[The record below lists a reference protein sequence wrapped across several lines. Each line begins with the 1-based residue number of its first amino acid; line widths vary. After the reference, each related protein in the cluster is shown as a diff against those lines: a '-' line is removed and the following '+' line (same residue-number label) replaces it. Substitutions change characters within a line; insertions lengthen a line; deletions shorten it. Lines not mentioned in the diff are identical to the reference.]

1 MNITGTLT
9 KNGNRWTIRDMITG
23 KVYEL
28 SGVEL
33 PDRLDGLNCRVVGVI
48 EDSFGLGVIHNEAV
62 LQVQR
67 WKVV

>member
-1 MNITGTLT
+1 
-9 KNGNRWTIRDMITG
+9 MITG

-33 PDRLDGLNCRVVGVI
+33 PDRLDGLNARVVGVI
-48 EDSFGLGVIHNEAV
+48 EDSFGLGVLHNEAV

-67 WKVV
+67 WTVV

>member
-9 KNGNRWTIRDMITG
+9 NNGSRWTIRDMITG

-28 SGVEL
+28 SGVDL
-33 PDRLDGLNCRVVGVI
+33 PDRLDGLNARVVGVI
-48 EDSFGLGVIHNEAV
+48 EDSFGLGVLHNEAV

-67 WKVV
+67 WTVV